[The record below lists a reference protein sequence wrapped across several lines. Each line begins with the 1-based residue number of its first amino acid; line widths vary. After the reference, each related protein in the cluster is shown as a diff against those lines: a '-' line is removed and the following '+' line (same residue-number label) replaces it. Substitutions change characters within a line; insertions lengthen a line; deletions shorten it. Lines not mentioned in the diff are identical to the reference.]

1 MNDNVTDHVEIL
13 HYSDCL
19 GVGGPYH
26 FFPRFIKSGTVTEAR
41 VLTLS
46 IYFIDSQR
54 NVWAIWPNIKVIK
67 TQTTKVLA

>member
-1 MNDNVTDHVEIL
+1 MNDNVTDHVEIP